1 MRSAWRWICAVLV
14 VIALIDVQL
23 YHLVAE
29 ARREVI
35 AQAESLLR
43 RSSSIV
49 LARAEQLVDTY
60 DRTLSGVGEAI
71 VLRQGFRGEEG
82 DLERLLAR
90 RRAVTPGVQWML
102 VMRENGDLA
111 ASTVA
116 LPLSRRNFT
125 DRWYFQVHLE
135 QREKSLY
142 LGPRLVGV
150 ATRVAFIPISRRV
163 EDEDQRFLGVVA
175 AAIDPLSL
183 THLLV
188 DQRLPAGY
196 TLRLFLQS
204 GDLLACLPESID
216 CHERDWPKTELFK
229 SLLAAAP
236 QGNFRSGKFF
246 GDEPGAGAYASSAR
260 FPIVAVA
267 TVDERTVLAPWRHS
281 VAEYVAIGVSSNLAL
296 VLVAVFA
303 FGQTRRRRQAMQA
316 LADANA
322 TLEQRV
328 ATRTEELR
336 VSEARARLF
345 MNTAT
350 DAVIVF
356 DDAGRIVEFNEAA
369 ERMFG
374 YRAAEAGTMTLDALL
389 PNYRALAAERTAPD
403 GDVAAPDLV
412 GRTRDGHE
420 FFVEI
425 TGGRTADEV
434 AGLHVGIVRDISG
447 RRAIERELH
456 RLATRDALTG
466 TLNRGA
472 WTSKAKQLT
481 AIARRYRR
489 PLTLM
494 VLDADR
500 FKNINDTYGHP
511 AGDAVLRAL
520 AQVLERGVRAADVIG
535 RLGGEEFGIVMPETD
550 LEAAGE
556 LGKRLL
562 DSIRECRVQDGHHTL
577 SFTVSIG
584 ATSFDPDSD
593 DDLMAV
599 YRRADRAL
607 YEAKQS
613 GRDRLVCQ
621 QTQDA

>member
-1 MRSAWRWICAVLV
+1 MKSAWRWIAVVLV
-14 VIALIDVQL
+14 VIVLIDVQL
-23 YHLVAE
+23 YNLAAE

-43 RSSSIV
+43 RSSNTV
-49 LARAEQLVDTY
+49 LVRAEQLIDIY
-60 DRTLSGVGEAI
+60 DRTLSGVGEA
-71 VLRQGFRGEEG
+71 VALRDGFRGEEAE
-82 DLERLLAR
+82 LARLLTR
-90 RRAVTPGVQWML
+90 RHQITAGLQWIL
-102 VMRENGDLA
+102 VARENGDRA
-111 ASTVA
+111 ASTHD
-116 LPLSRRNFT
+116 LPPSRRNFT
-125 DRWYFQVHLE
+125 DRWYFRVHLDS
-135 QREKSLY
+135 RENPLY
-142 LGPRLVGV
+142 VGPRLVGV
-150 ATRVAFIPISRRV
+150 ATGVPFIPVSRRV
-163 EDEDQRFLGVVA
+163 EDEDKRFLGVA
-175 AAIDPLSL
+175 AAGIDPVSL

-204 GDLLACLPESID
+204 GDLLACLSESVD
-216 CHERDWPKTELFK
+216 CYERDWSKTALFR

-236 QGNFRSGKFF
+236 EGNFRSGEFL
-246 GDEPGAGAYASSAR
+246 GDEPGAGAFASSAR

-281 VAEYVAIGVSSNLAL
+281 GAEYVAIAVSSNLAL
-296 VLVAVFA
+296 WLIAVFA
-303 FGQTRRRRQAMQA
+303 FSQTRRRREAMRA

-322 TLEQRV
+322 RLEERV
-328 ATRTEELR
+328 ATRTEELC

-356 DDAGRIVEFNEAA
+356 DDAGLIVEFNEAA

-374 YRAAEAGTMTLDALL
+374 YGAAEAGTMTLDALL
-389 PNYRALAAERTAPD
+389 PNYRALAGRGPAD
-403 GDVAAPDLV
+403 GDAAAPELT
-412 GRTRDGHE
+412 GRTKDGHE

-425 TGGRTADEV
+425 TVGRTADAV
-434 AGLHVGIVRDISG
+434 GLHVGIVRDISG

-472 WTSKAKQLT
+472 WTSRAKQLT
-481 AIARRYRR
+481 TIARRYRR

-500 FKNINDTYGHP
+500 FKAINDTYGHP
-511 AGDAVLRAL
+511 AGDAVLRAF

-535 RLGGEEFGIVMPETD
+535 RLGGEEFGIVLPETD
-550 LEAAGE
+550 LPAACE

-562 DSIRECRVQDGHHTL
+562 DSIRECRVQDGLVCL

-584 ATSFDPDSD
+584 ATCFDPDRD
-593 DDLMAV
+593 DDLMTV

-607 YEAKQS
+607 YEAKQR
-613 GRDRLVCQ
+613 GRDRIVCQ
-621 QTQDA
+621 RPEDA

>member
-1 MRSAWRWICAVLV
+1 MKSAWRWICAVLV
-14 VIALIDVQL
+14 VIVLIDTQL
-23 YHLVAE
+23 YHLAAE
-29 ARREVI
+29 ARRDVI
-35 AQAESLLR
+35 AQAESLLQR
-43 RSSSIV
+43 ASNTV
-49 LARAEQLVDTY
+49 LARGEQLIDIY
-60 DRTLSGVGEAI
+60 DRTLSGIGEA
-71 VLRQGFRGEEG
+71 VALQQGFRGEEAELG
-82 DLERLLAR
+82 RLLQR
-90 RRAVTPGVQWML
+90 RHHITPGLQWIL
-102 VMRENGDLA
+102 VARENGDLA
-111 ASTVA
+111 ANSLE
-116 LPLSRRNFT
+116 LPAPGRNFA
-125 DRWYFQVHLE
+125 DRRYFAAHLE
-135 QREKSLY
+135 PRDNPLY
-142 LGPRLVGV
+142 LGPGILGV
-150 ATRVAFIPISRRV
+150 TTRVPFIPLSRRV
-163 EDEDQRFLGVVA
+163 EDENKRFLGVA
-175 AAIDPLSL
+175 AAGIDPVSL
-183 THLLV
+183 MHLLV

-204 GDLLACLPESID
+204 GDLLACLPESVD
-216 CHERDWPKTELFK
+216 CHERDWPNTALFK
-229 SLLAAAP
+229 SLLSRAP
-236 QGNFRSGKFF
+236 QGNFRTGKFF
-246 GDEPGAGAYASSAR
+246 GDEPGAGAYTSSAR

-281 VAEYVAIGVSSNLAL
+281 VVEYVAIAVSSNLAL
-296 VLVAVFA
+296 GLIAVFA
-303 FGQTRRRRQAMQA
+303 FGQTQRRRQAMQA

-322 TLEQRV
+322 TLEERV
-328 ATRTEELR
+328 ARRTEELR
-336 VSEARARLF
+336 ISEARARLF
-345 MNTAT
+345 MHTAT

-374 YRAAEAGTMTLDALL
+374 YAAAEAGTMSLDSLL
-389 PNYRALAAERTAPD
+389 PNYRALASERASAD
-403 GDVAAPDLV
+403 GDGPAPELV
-412 GRTRDGHE
+412 GRTKDGHE

-425 TGGRTADEV
+425 TVGRTADAAV
-434 AGLHVGIVRDISG
+434 GLHVGIVRDISG

-535 RLGGEEFGIVMPETD
+535 RLGGEEFGVVMPETD
-550 LEAAGE
+550 LQSACE

-562 DSIRECRVQDGHHTL
+562 DSIRECRVQDGYYSL

-584 ATSFDPDSD
+584 ATCFDPDRD

-613 GRDRLVCQ
+613 GRDRLVCH
-621 QTQDA
+621 QTEDA